1 MIELDQVT
9 KTYDRKNVVD
19 SVTLSVA
26 KGDLCVLI
34 GPSGSGKST
43 TLKMINRLIP
53 LSSGAI
59 RIEGQDIASVRA
71 EELRRRIGY
80 AIQSIGLFPHWT
92 VEQNIAVVPRLLK
105 WSSSQVRQRVEELLE
120 LFHLA
125 PSEFRHK
132 YPHQLSGGQAQRV
145 GVARALAA
153 DPEVLLMD
161 EPFGALDPITRDSL
175 QEEMRRV
182 HEETGKTIVFV
193 THDMD
198 EALKLASRIAIMDEG
213 RLVQVGTPREIL
225 NNPANDFVLNFVG
238 QSDLGLKMLACE
250 SVETRLEPAPSA
262 LRNDPLESIRNHFG
276 TSDHLWLLS
285 PEGQIEGLL
294 TEAPAADDDLAR
306 SLRPLGRESHAT
318 PDMSLKEALS
328 HMVWRK
334 TDWLPVVD
342 AEGRLTG
349 EVGLSNVMERP

>member
-9 KTYDRKNVVD
+9 KTYDGKNVVD
-19 SVTLSVA
+19 SVTLSVD
-26 KGDLCVLI
+26 KGDFCVLI

-53 LSSGAI
+53 LSGGTI

-105 WSSSQVRQRVEELLE
+105 WSPKRVRERVESLLS
-120 LFHLA
+120 LFHLD
-125 PSEFRHK
+125 PGQFRDK

-213 RLVQVGTPREIL
+213 RLVQVGSPREIL
-225 NNPANDFVLNFVG
+225 NSPANDFVLDFVG

-250 SVETRLEPAPSA
+250 SVETRLEPAASISRSA
-262 LRNDPLESIRNHFG
+262 PIENIRSQFG
-276 TSDHLWLLS
+276 QADHVWLLS
-285 PEGQIEGLL
+285 PEGQVEGLL
-294 TEAPAADDDLAR
+294 TEAPGGQDDLDR
-306 SLRPLGRESHAT
+306 SLRPLGQESHAT
-318 PDMSLKEALS
+318 PEMSLKEALS

-334 TDWLPVVD
+334 TGWLPVVD
-342 AEGRLTG
+342 GDGRLTG
-349 EVGLSNVMERP
+349 EVGLSKVMERP